1 MPPSPPYQPRDNDL
15 MDAPNPMSM
24 SAAQQSATAALAA
37 DLHRIFGQRLHA
49 LVAYGLAGDDQL
61 LHTLALVDEVT
72 FPDLAACAPSV
83 HRWRRAGLAVP
94 LLLARDEFERSLD
107 VFPVEYGEIVA
118 NHVTIVGHD
127 PFAGAHIAEADLR
140 RSCELQ
146 AKSHLI
152 HLREGF
158 LEAGG
163 DPHETVYLIASSVHG
178 FRALL
183 GNIARLDRG
192 PVPPGAPETGDASL
206 AAFAEH
212 TIGVPESVVLEVL
225 CFKATAGAIADPT
238 DILSRYVAATERIWE
253 YVDGWN
259 RR

>member
-1 MPPSPPYQPRDNDL
+1 
-15 MDAPNPMSM
+15 MDASTAPTM
-24 SAAQQSATAALAA
+24 SADQRSAAATLAA
-37 DLHRIFGQRLHA
+37 DLRQIFGPRLHA
-49 LVAYGLAGDDQL
+49 LVAYGLAGHDQV

-72 FPDLAACAPSV
+72 FADLTGCAPSV
-83 HRWRRAGLAVP
+83 QRWRRAGLAVP
-94 LLLARDEFERSLD
+94 LLLAQNEFDRSLD

-127 PFAGAHIAEADLR
+127 PFAGARIAEADLR

-163 DPHETVYLIASSVHG
+163 DPSETIYLIASSTHA

-192 PVPPGAPETGDASL
+192 PVPPGAPETGDGAL
-206 AAFAEH
+206 GAFAEH
-212 TIGVPESVVLEVL
+212 RIGVPRALVRDVLS
-225 CFKATAGAIADPT
+225 FKPAAGSIADPNE
-238 DILSRYVAATERIWE
+238 LMSRYVAATERIWE
-253 YVDGWN
+253 FVDGWSG
-259 RR
+259 R

>member
-1 MPPSPPYQPRDNDL
+1 MPT
-15 MDAPNPMSM
+15 M
-24 SAAQQSATAALAA
+24 SADQRSAAATLAT
-37 DLHRIFGQRLHA
+37 DLRQTFGRRLHA
-49 LVAYGLAGDDQL
+49 LVAYGLAGHDQL
-61 LHTLALVDEVT
+61 LHTLALVDDVT
-72 FPDLAACAPSV
+72 FADLTACAPSV
-83 HRWRRAGLAVP
+83 RRWRRAGLAVP
-94 LLLARDEFERSLD
+94 LLLSRVEFDRSLD

-118 NHVTIVGHD
+118 NHVTIVGAD
-127 PFAGAHIAEADLR
+127 PFAGARIAEADLR
-140 RSCELQ
+140 RACELQ

-163 DPHETVYLIASSVHG
+163 EPQETVYLIASSLHA

-192 PVPPGAPETGDASL
+192 ATAQDAPAAEEAAL

-212 TIGVPESVVLEVL
+212 TIGVPGATVRDILG
-225 CFKATAGAIADPT
+225 FKPAAGAIAEPT
-238 DILSRYVAATERIWE
+238 ELLGRYVSATERIWE
-253 YVDGWN
+253 YVDGWK

>member
-1 MPPSPPYQPRDNDL
+1 
-15 MDAPNPMSM
+15 MDAPMPPTM
-24 SAAQQSATAALAA
+24 SADQRTAGNTLAA
-37 DLHRIFGQRLHA
+37 DLRKIFGSRLEA
-49 LVAYGLAGDDQL
+49 LVAYGLVGPDQL

-72 FPDLAACAPSV
+72 FPDLSACAPAV
-83 HRWRRAGLAVP
+83 HQWRRAGLAVP
-94 LLLARDEFERSLD
+94 LILSRTEFDRSLD

-127 PFAGAHIAEADLR
+127 PFAGATIAEADLR

-158 LEAGG
+158 LEAGA
-163 DPHETVYLIASSVHG
+163 DPRETVYLIASSTHA

-192 PVPPGAPETGDASL
+192 PAGQGAAERGDASL
-206 AAFAEH
+206 AEFAEG
-212 TIGVPESVVLEVL
+212 TIGVPGSVVREILS
-225 CFKATAGAIADPT
+225 FKAAAGSIADPSGL
-238 DILSRYVAATERIWE
+238 LSRYVNATERIWE
-253 YVDGWN
+253 YVDGWH

>member
-1 MPPSPPYQPRDNDL
+1 
-15 MDAPNPMSM
+15 M
-24 SAAQQSATAALAA
+24 SAVQRSAALALAA
-37 DLHRIFGQRLHA
+37 DLRQTFGGRLHA
-49 LVAYGLAGDDQL
+49 LVAYGLAGPDQL

-72 FPDLAACAPSV
+72 FADLSACAPSV

-94 LLLARDEFERSLD
+94 LLLARQEFDRSLD

-118 NHVTIVGHD
+118 NHVTIVGQD
-127 PFAGAHIAEADLR
+127 PFAGARIAEADLR

-152 HLREGF
+152 HLREGY

-163 DPHETVYLIASSVHG
+163 DPHETVYLIASSTHA

-192 PVPPGAPETGDASL
+192 PVRPGTPETGDAAL
-206 AAFAEH
+206 ATFAEH
-212 TIGVPESVVLEVL
+212 TIGVSASVIREVL
-225 CFKATAGAIADPT
+225 AFKPAAGAIADPS
-238 DILSRYVAATERIWE
+238 DLMSRYVAATERIWE
-253 YVDGWN
+253 YVDGWHH
-259 RR
+259 R

>member
-1 MPPSPPYQPRDNDL
+1 
-15 MDAPNPMSM
+15 MDAPMPATM
-24 SAAQQSATAALAA
+24 SADQRAAGATLAA
-37 DLHRIFGQRLHA
+37 DLKKTFGSRLEA
-49 LVAYGLAGDDQL
+49 LVAYGLVGPDQL

-72 FPDLAACAPSV
+72 FSDLSKCAPAV

-94 LLLARDEFERSLD
+94 LLLSRTEFDRSLD

-127 PFAGAHIAEADLR
+127 PFAGATIAETDLR

-163 DPHETVYLIASSVHG
+163 DPGETVYLVASSTQA

-192 PVPPGAPETGDASL
+192 PAAPGAAERGDASL
-206 AAFAEH
+206 AEFSER
-212 TIGVPESVVLEVL
+212 TIGVPAAVIREILS
-225 CFKATAGAIADPT
+225 FKAASGAIADPSGL
-238 DILSRYVAATERIWE
+238 LSRYVTATERIWE
-253 YVDGWN
+253 YVDGWH

>member
-1 MPPSPPYQPRDNDL
+1 
-15 MDAPNPMSM
+15 MDASYPM
-24 SAAQQSATAALAA
+24 SAAQQSAAGALAA
-37 DLHRIFGQRLHA
+37 DLQRVFGQRIHA
-49 LVAYGLAGDDQL
+49 LVAYGLAGPDQL
-61 LHTLALVDEVT
+61 LHTLALVDEVR
-72 FPDLAACAPSV
+72 FADLSACAPSV

-94 LLLARDEFERSLD
+94 LLLARNEFERSLD

-118 NHVTIVGHD
+118 NHITIIGHD
-127 PFAGAHIAEADLR
+127 PFAGARIAEADLR

-163 DPHETVYLIASSVHG
+163 DPNETVYLIASSSHG

-183 GNIARLDRG
+183 GNIVRLDRG
-192 PVPPGAPETGDASL
+192 PVRPGAPESGDRAL

-225 CFKATAGAIADPT
+225 GFKPTAGTIADPSGL
-238 DILSRYVAATERIWE
+238 LSRYVAATERIWE

>member
-1 MPPSPPYQPRDNDL
+1 MPST
-15 MDAPNPMSM
+15 M
-24 SAAQQSATAALAA
+24 SADQRAAGGTLAA
-37 DLHRIFGQRLHA
+37 DLKKIFGSRLEA
-49 LVAYGLAGDDQL
+49 LVAYGLVGPDQL

-72 FPDLAACAPSV
+72 FSDLTACAPSV

-94 LLLARDEFERSLD
+94 LILSRTEFDRSLD

-118 NHVTIVGHD
+118 NHVTIIGHD
-127 PFAGAHIAEADLR
+127 PFAGATIAETDLR

-158 LEAGG
+158 LEAGA
-163 DPHETVYLIASSVHG
+163 DPRETVYLIASSTHA

-192 PVPPGAPETGDASL
+192 PAAPGAAERGDASL
-206 AAFAEH
+206 AEFAEQ
-212 TIGVPESVVLEVL
+212 TIGVPGSVIRE
-225 CFKATAGAIADPT
+225 
-238 DILSRYVAATERIWE
+238 ILSFRAASGTIAEPTGLLGRYVAATERIWE
-253 YVDGWN
+253 YVDGWH

>member
-1 MPPSPPYQPRDNDL
+1 
-15 MDAPNPMSM
+15 MDASMPTM
-24 SAAQQSATAALAA
+24 SADQRAAAATLAT
-37 DLHRIFGQRLHA
+37 DLRHTFGRRLEA
-49 LVAYGLAGDDQL
+49 LVAYGLAGADQL
-61 LHTLALVDEVT
+61 LHTLALVDQVA
-72 FPDLAACAPSV
+72 FADLTACAPSV
-83 HRWRRAGLAVP
+83 QRWRRAGLAVP
-94 LLLARDEFERSLD
+94 LLLSRDEFNRSLD

-118 NHVTIVGHD
+118 NHVPIVGD
-127 PFAGAHIAEADLR
+127 NPFGGARIAEADLR
-140 RSCELQ
+140 RSCEMQ

-163 DPHETVYLIASSVHG
+163 DPHETVYLLASSTHA

-192 PVPPGAPETGDASL
+192 PARPGVRETGDAAL

-212 TIGVPESVVLEVL
+212 NIGVPAAVVRDVL
-225 CFKATAGAIADPT
+225 SFKPAAGAIADPT
-238 DILSRYVAATERIWE
+238 DLLSRYIAAIERIWE

-259 RR
+259 RQ

>member
-1 MPPSPPYQPRDNDL
+1 MPTMGADQRAAAATLATDL
-15 MDAPNPMSM
+15 
-24 SAAQQSATAALAA
+24 QQT
-37 DLHRIFGQRLHA
+37 FGGRLHA
-49 LVAYGLAGDDQL
+49 LVAYGLAGHDQL
-61 LHTLALVDEVT
+61 LHTLALVDDVT
-72 FPDLAACAPSV
+72 FADLTACAPSV
-83 HRWRRAGLAVP
+83 RRWRRAGLAVP
-94 LLLARDEFERSLD
+94 LLLSRAEFDRSLD

-118 NHVTIVGHD
+118 NHVTIVGDD
-127 PFAGAHIAEADLR
+127 PFAGARIAEADLR
-140 RSCELQ
+140 RACELQ

-163 DPHETVYLIASSVHG
+163 EPQETVYLIGSSSHA

-192 PVPPGAPETGDASL
+192 AALPDAPATGDAAL

-212 TIGVPESVVLEVL
+212 VIGVSGPTVRDILT
-225 CFKATAGAIADPT
+225 FKPAAGAIADPT
-238 DILSRYVAATERIWE
+238 ELLGRYVTATERIWE
-253 YVDGWN
+253 YVDGWK

>member
-1 MPPSPPYQPRDNDL
+1 MESSQQL
-15 MDAPNPMSM
+15 
-24 SAAQQSATAALAA
+24 SAAQQAATDALAA
-37 DLHRIFGQRLHA
+37 DLQAIFGPRLQV
-49 LVAYGLAGDDQL
+49 LVAYGLAGPDQL

-72 FPDLAACAPSV
+72 FADLANCAPSV
-83 HRWRRAGLAVP
+83 HRWRRAGLSVP

-118 NHVTIVGHD
+118 NHITIVGHD
-127 PFAGAHIAEADLR
+127 PFAGARIAEADLR

-163 DPHETVYLIASSVHG
+163 DPHETVYLISSSAHG

-183 GNIARLDRG
+183 GNIVRLDRG
-192 PVPPGAPETGDASL
+192 PARPATSASGDSAL
-206 AAFAEH
+206 AAFAH
-212 TIGVPESVVLEVL
+212 QTIGVPEAVVLEVL
-225 CFKATAGAIADPT
+225 SFKPTAGSIADPT
-238 DILSRYVAATERIWE
+238 GLLSRYIASTERIWE

>member
-1 MPPSPPYQPRDNDL
+1 MPPT
-15 MDAPNPMSM
+15 M
-24 SAAQQSATAALAA
+24 SADQRTAGNTLAA
-37 DLHRIFGQRLHA
+37 DLRGIFGSRLEA
-49 LVAYGLAGDDQL
+49 LVAYGLVGPDQL

-72 FPDLAACAPSV
+72 FPDLSACAPAV

-94 LLLARDEFERSLD
+94 LILSRTEFDRSLD

-127 PFAGAHIAEADLR
+127 PFAGATIAEADLR

-158 LEAGG
+158 LEAGA
-163 DPHETVYLIASSVHG
+163 DPRETVYLIASSTHA

-192 PVPPGAPETGDASL
+192 PAQPGAAERGDASL
-206 AAFAEH
+206 AEFAEA
-212 TIGVPESVVLEVL
+212 TIGVPGAVIREVL
-225 CFKATAGAIADPT
+225 SFKPSAGAIADPT
-238 DILSRYVAATERIWE
+238 GLLSRYVMATERIWE
-253 YVDGWN
+253 YVDGWH

>member
-1 MPPSPPYQPRDNDL
+1 MDPSMPPTL
-15 MDAPNPMSM
+15 
-24 SAAQQSATAALAA
+24 SADQQSAAATLAA
-37 DLHRIFGQRLHA
+37 DLQRTFGRRLHA
-49 LVAYGLAGDDQL
+49 LVAYGLAGPDQL

-72 FPDLAACAPSV
+72 FADLTACAPSV

-94 LLLARDEFERSLD
+94 LLLARDEFDRSLD

-118 NHVTIVGHD
+118 NHVTIVGQD
-127 PFAGAHIAEADLR
+127 PFAGARIAEADLR

-163 DPHETVYLIASSVHG
+163 DPHETVYLMASSTHA

-192 PVPPGAPETGDASL
+192 PVPAGAPETGDAAL
-206 AAFAEH
+206 AAFAERS
-212 TIGVPESVVLEVL
+212 IGVPGSVVRDVL
-225 CFKATAGAIADPT
+225 SFKPAAGAIAEPT
-238 DILSRYVAATERIWE
+238 ELLGRYLAATERIWE
-253 YVDGWN
+253 YVDGWT
-259 RR
+259 R

>member
-1 MPPSPPYQPRDNDL
+1 MTS
-15 MDAPNPMSM
+15 SM
-24 SAAQQSATAALAA
+24 SAAQRSAAAALAA
-37 DLHRIFGQRLHA
+37 DLRQTFGARLET
-49 LVAYGLAGDDQL
+49 LVAYGLAGPDQL

-72 FPDLAACAPSV
+72 FADLTACAPSV

-94 LLLARDEFERSLD
+94 LLLARQEFDRSLD

-163 DPHETVYLIASSVHG
+163 DPHETVYLIASSTHA

-192 PVPPGAPETGDASL
+192 PARTGAPETGDAAL
-206 AAFAEH
+206 TAFAEQ
-212 TIGVPESVVLEVL
+212 TIGVAGSVVRDVL
-225 CFKATAGAIADPT
+225 SFKPAAGTIAEPT
-238 DILSRYVAATERIWE
+238 ELLSRYVAATERIWE
-253 YVDGWN
+253 YVDAWK

>member
-1 MPPSPPYQPRDNDL
+1 
-15 MDAPNPMSM
+15 MDAPMPVTMSRDQR
-24 SAAQQSATAALAA
+24 AATAALAA
-37 DLHRIFGQRLHA
+37 DLRQTFGPRLQA
-49 LVAYGLAGDDQL
+49 LVAYGLAGPDQL
-61 LHTLALVDEVT
+61 LHTLALVDEVA
-72 FPDLAACAPSV
+72 FGDLTACAPSV

-94 LLLARDEFERSLD
+94 LLLSRKEFDRSLD

-118 NHVTIVGHD
+118 NHVTIVGQN
-127 PFAGAHIAEADLR
+127 PFAGARIAEADLR
-140 RSCELQ
+140 RSCEVQ

-163 DPHETVYLIASSVHG
+163 DPQETVHLMSSSTHA

-183 GNIARLDRG
+183 GNISRLDYG
-192 PVPPGAPETGDASL
+192 PARASATETGDAAL
-206 AAFAEH
+206 AAFAAQ
-212 TIGVPESVVLEVL
+212 TIGVSGSVVRDVL
-225 CFKATAGAIADPT
+225 AFKPAAGAIADPT
-238 DILSRYVAATERIWE
+238 ELLSRYIAATEQIWE